1 LLKILIDLDVVL
13 LEDENTIKNI
23 LEENKKNDKKN
34 FLDKNKQEQAE
45 NPDK

>member
-1 LLKILIDLDVVL
+1 MLKILKELDVVL

-23 LEENKKNDKKN
+23 LEKNKKNDKKN